1 MSARFPSAL
10 LAAAL
15 AAAVL
20 VPTASALDLGKLT
33 KAVNDATK
41 AIDTGKDAA
50 KVVKGAVGIGPQEE
64 RKLGEAVAVEIIGRY
79 GGLVRDEDIMRR
91 VNLVGRALARYS
103 DRPNLE
109 WQFAVLDS
117 DTVNAFSAPGGLV
130 FITRGLYEQ
139 AASDDVLAGILGHEI
154 AHITNKHALKIVQRG
169 DAMTG
174 AKDLAIKNSS
184 DARELNAAAGQV
196 SQVGSMLGFDVV
208 GLTKKIIEKGFD
220 APTEYTADRD
230 GRALAVTTGYAPGGL
245 RAALQQP
252 QKKGENRKT
261 TSATHPPLPDR
272 IKRLPNDP
280 APPASADTVPTTD
293 GKDQPAGE
301 AK

>member
-1 MSARFPSAL
+1 MKLRFLPIL
-10 LAAAL
+10 LSAAL
-15 AAAVL
+15 TTTL
-20 VPTASALDLGKLT
+20 VQTAFGLDFGKLT

-41 AIDTGKDAA
+41 AIDTGKDVA
-50 KVVKGAVGIGPQEE
+50 KVGKGVVGIGPQEE

-79 GGLVRDEDIMRR
+79 GGLVRDEDVMRR
-91 VNLVGRALARYS
+91 VNLVGRSLARYS
-103 DRPNLE
+103 DRPSLD

-139 AASDDVLAGILGHEI
+139 AESDDVLAGILGHEI
-154 AHITNKHALKIVQRG
+154 AHITNKNALKIVQRG
-169 DAMTG
+169 DLATG
-174 AKDLAIKNSS
+174 VKDVAVKHSS
-184 DARELNAAAGQV
+184 DARELNTAAGQI

-208 GLTKKIIEKGFD
+208 GLTKKLVEKGFD

-230 GRALAVTTGYAPGGL
+230 GRKLAVTTGFAPGGL
-245 RAALQQP
+245 RAALQQL

-261 TSATHPPLPDR
+261 MFSSHPPLPER

-280 APPASADTVPTTD
+280 APVEAVAAADGQDQPD
-293 GKDQPAGE
+293 GK

>member
-1 MSARFPSAL
+1 MKARFPFIW

-15 AAAVL
+15 AATV
-20 VPTASALDLGKLT
+20 VPALSGLDFGKLT

-41 AIDTGKDAA
+41 AIDTGKDVA
-50 KVVKGAVGIGPQEE
+50 KVGKSVVGIGPQEE

-103 DRPNLE
+103 DRPSLD

-139 AASDDVLAGILGHEI
+139 ADSDDVLAGILGHEI
-154 AHITNKHALKIVQRG
+154 AHITNKNALKIVQRG
-169 DAMTG
+169 DAATG
-174 AKDLAIKNSS
+174 AKSLLINNSG
-184 DARELNAAAGQV
+184 DARELDAAASQV
-196 SQVGSMLGFDVV
+196 SQVGSTLGFDVV
-208 GLTKKIIEKGFD
+208 GLAKRLFEKGFD
-220 APTEYTADRD
+220 APTEYTADHD
-230 GRALAVTTGYAPGGL
+230 GRALAATTGYAPGGL
-245 RAALQQP
+245 RAALQQL

-261 TSATHPPLPDR
+261 MFSSHPPLPER

-280 APPASADTVPTTD
+280 APPAPAETVAAADA
-293 GKDQPAGE
+293 KDQPGGE
-301 AK
+301 TK